1 MVRGSNP
8 AGGGWDFLHP
18 STPGLGPTQPP
29 IQCVLCLSPRGN
41 VSRAWRWLPTPPSAK
56 VKERVQLCLYLP
68 SGSSLPVLG
77 WTLPFCL
84 YPCIWLPFRQ
94 HKIWLLLQMHCV
106 TSVAILT
113 SCSCSWS
120 CCNCCSFIS
129 SWAAKERLLSASSR
143 AWRNRLHLSRSR
155 SSRSVESCCI
165 DASCS
170 RICEKA
176 LYIRVPSVWHWW
188 DQKCA
193 GYEIF
198 WLSISTYIDQISYW

>member
-1 MVRGSNP
+1 MP
-8 AGGGWDFLHP
+8 
-18 STPGLGPTQPP
+18 
-29 IQCVLCLSPRGN
+29 
-41 VSRAWRWLPTPPSAK
+41 
-56 VKERVQLCLYLP
+56 LP
-68 SGSSLPVLG
+68 SLWIFIACSRVNFNFL
-77 WTLPFCL
+77 L
-84 YPCIWLPFRQ
+84 YPCIWLPFHQ
-94 HKIWLLLQMHCV
+94 HKIWLLLQTLCV

-170 RICEKA
+170 RICKKA
-176 LYIRVPSVWHWW
+176 LYSRIPSAWHWW
-188 DQKCA
+188 DQACA
-193 GYEIF
+193 GLSNILIIIQYIYWPNFLLIIF
-198 WLSISTYIDQISYW
+198 CYFTDSG